1 MNVADTRDYRGNEG
15 VDVDKGHRT
24 KSRWPQRRIPT
35 LSDTLP
41 QKLFLTTHYRQPFCS
56 RPKPV
61 EQRFLPA
68 MTLPRM
74 SIPRQATS
82 NLMVGA
88 VIRPFFPPSEPC
100 FP

>member
-1 MNVADTRDYRGNEG
+1 MPKRANRPPAGITVLDFGQVYQGHYATLLMA
-15 VDVDKGHRT
+15 KGP
-24 KSRWPQRRIPT
+24 KP
-35 LSDTLP
+35 
-41 QKLFLTTHYRQPFCS
+41 FLITHYRQPFCS

-74 SIPRQATS
+74 SIPGQAIS

-88 VIRPFFPPSEPC
+88 AIRPFFTPSRP
-100 FP
+100 